1 MKKNRLLSTAELE
14 KIRDENPGIK
24 LQEERLDVD
33 DLKTL
38 RTQIERVKENPENE
52 NTLMG
57 LSI

>member
-1 MKKNRLLSTAELE
+1 MEMKKRRLMSTAELE

-24 LQEERLDVD
+24 LQEERLD

-38 RTQIERVKENPENE
+38 QTQIERVKEKPEKE